1 VTETTWGSSIRR
13 FLIVAAATCGLL
25 TAPDAH
31 TDASLAPAGTG
42 GLVFAKA
49 DRISMQRE
57 KLLISSAEVR
67 VRYELRN
74 DRGVPHVG
82 HGAFALPPGSLLYAG
97 RY

>member
-1 VTETTWGSSIRR
+1 M
-13 FLIVAAATCGLL
+13 
-25 TAPDAH
+25 
-31 TDASLAPAGTG
+31 
-42 GLVFAKA
+42 FAKA